1 MSNPRPTIFVLW
13 GRHFDEA
20 VTAIFVT
27 ELRAAGV
34 RVKVVG
40 LEGRTTAGAHGLSL
54 APDLALGQLPR
65 LAQRITGIVIPCSFD
80 KLQRFMHDPRLA
92 AFFQTAQQREV
103 RFIVQQGAKRD
114 AAAIGLSPTMLI
126 EYPGCSDLVLFVRTF
141 ATQLCQKPALL
152 PLQARQGD
160 ELSTQQTIS
169 N

>member
-1 MSNPRPTIFVLW
+1 MSNPTPTIFVLW

-27 ELRAAGV
+27 ELREAGV

-65 LAQRITGIVIPCSFD
+65 LAQRVTGIVIPCSFD

-92 AFFQTAQQREV
+92 TFFQTAQQSEAC
-103 RFIVQQGAKRD
+103 FIVQQGAKRD
-114 AAAIGLSPTMLI
+114 AAAIGLLPTHFI
-126 EYPGCSDLVLFVRTF
+126 EYPGCCELVLFVRAF
-141 ATQLCQKPALL
+141 ITQLCQTPPVILTQIR
-152 PLQARQGD
+152 QADPRP
-160 ELSTQQTIS
+160 T
-169 N
+169 